1 MTMEFGSGSQLFHD
15 SVVGGLMFSLSV
27 GGFVAENVILI
38 PIASISLR
46 NSAGMD
52 IVCLRKKLM

>member
-15 SVVGGLMFSLSV
+15 SVVGGLRLSFS
-27 GGFVAENVILI
+27 GGGSVAENVIPI
-38 PIASISLR
+38 PIASMSSRI
-46 NSAGMD
+46 SAGMD